1 MSADQKNDVLGSV
14 FSAAE
19 QPGEGRGIQTT
30 ARRVEKYLL
39 GGGVFGEEVE
49 SGRDNFA
56 HFALRIV
63 AGSLHVVCGKRVCM
77 NVAGFADVIE
87 KDPQA
92 TSIQGSLSA
101 RLQTTYRNDIVLGVR
116 RNCLA
121 STVWKGYITFGLI
134 TIPVR
139 LFAAARTERVGFNQ
153 IHEAC
158 GGRIKQQTFCP
169 QCDRTVERSELQKG
183 YEVEKDR
190 YVIVNDEEIKGIAP
204 SSSDNMEILE
214 FVKADGI
221 DPIYYDASYFM
232 VPEDAGKKAYH
243 LLLETM
249 QKSGYS
255 AVAKIAMHQREYT
268 VIVRPHADGLLLH
281 TMFYPEEVRE
291 VPEFRRDEN
300 VSVKPQE
307 VALAEK
313 LVEGLAAEFDPSKYH
328 DEYQARLMQMI
339 EAKREGQAVESIA
352 PKKRAPVIDL
362 MQALQ
367 KSLGELPK
375 KPAASEPGIAET
387 KKASSRRS
395 APRVAHG

>member
-1 MSADQKNDVLGSV
+1 M
-14 FSAAE
+14 
-19 QPGEGRGIQTT
+19 
-30 ARRVEKYLL
+30 
-39 GGGVFGEEVE
+39 
-49 SGRDNFA
+49 
-56 HFALRIV
+56 
-63 AGSLHVVCGKRVCM
+63 
-77 NVAGFADVIE
+77 
-87 KDPQA
+87 
-92 TSIQGSLSA
+92 
-101 RLQTTYRNDIVLGVR
+101 
-116 RNCLA
+116 A

-139 LFAAARTERVGFNQ
+139 LYAAARTERVGFNQ
-153 IHEAC
+153 IHEPC
-158 GGRIKQQTFCP
+158 GSRIKQQTFCP
-169 QCDRTVERSELQKG
+169 RCDRTVERSELVKG

-204 SSSDNMEILE
+204 ASSDNMEIVE
-214 FVKADGI
+214 FVKAEGI
-221 DPIYYDASYFM
+221 DPIYFDASYFM

-255 AVAKIAMHQREYT
+255 AVAKITMHQREYT

-291 VPEFRRDEN
+291 VPEFRRDESVN
-300 VSVKPQE
+300 VKPQE

-313 LVEGLAAEFDPSKYH
+313 LVEGLAADFDPSKYH
-328 DEYQARLMQMI
+328 DEYQGRLMQML
-339 EAKREGQAVESIA
+339 EAKREGQKVETIA

-375 KPAASEPGIAET
+375 KPAATAKTAAPAPA
-387 KKASSRRS
+387 KKASTKR
-395 APRVAHG
+395 AAHG

>member
-1 MSADQKNDVLGSV
+1 
-14 FSAAE
+14 
-19 QPGEGRGIQTT
+19 
-30 ARRVEKYLL
+30 
-39 GGGVFGEEVE
+39 
-49 SGRDNFA
+49 
-56 HFALRIV
+56 
-63 AGSLHVVCGKRVCM
+63 
-77 NVAGFADVIE
+77 
-87 KDPQA
+87 
-92 TSIQGSLSA
+92 
-101 RLQTTYRNDIVLGVR
+101 
-116 RNCLA
+116 
-121 STVWKGYITFGLI
+121 
-134 TIPVR
+134 VR
-139 LFAAARTERVGFNQ
+139 LYAAARTERVSFNQ
-153 IHEAC
+153 IHEVC
-158 GGRIKQQTFCP
+158 GGRIKQQVYCP
-169 QCDRTVERSELQKG
+169 QCDRTVERSELLKG

-190 YVIVNDEEIKGIAP
+190 YVIVNDEEIKSIAP
-204 SSSDNMEILE
+204 ASSDNMEIVE

-221 DPIYYDASYFM
+221 DPIYFDASYFM

-291 VPEFRRDEN
+291 VPEFRRDES

-313 LVEGLAAEFDPSKYH
+313 LVEGLAADFDPSKYH
-328 DEYQARLMQMI
+328 DEYQGRLMQMI
-339 EAKREGQAVESIA
+339 EAKREGQRVETAA

-375 KPAASEPGIAET
+375 KPAASESGAAAE
-387 KKASSRRS
+387 KKASGRRS
-395 APRVAHG
+395 APRAAHG